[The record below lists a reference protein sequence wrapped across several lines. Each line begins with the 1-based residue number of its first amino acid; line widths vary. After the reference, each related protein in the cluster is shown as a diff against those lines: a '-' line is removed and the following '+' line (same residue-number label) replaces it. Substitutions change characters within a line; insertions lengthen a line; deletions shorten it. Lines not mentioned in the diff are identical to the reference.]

1 MSVEWIYLCI
11 SESTSDAYKCHVTE
25 SRRIMNLPVQ
35 VDVGVELVQ
44 VPVGDDDGAV
54 RSGQRHDRVD
64 LRSFEVRVKIE
75 WSVTICEFL

>member
-1 MSVEWIYLCI
+1 
-11 SESTSDAYKCHVTE
+11 
-25 SRRIMNLPVQ
+25 MNLPVQ

-75 WSVTICEFL
+75 